1 MQRQNLELKRPAR
14 VYLISTVIGGM
25 ISIPQVALF
34 AVILLRASYTWMLV
48 NFALQIIS
56 VIVALYIVN
65 RKCNTAYKLAWC
77 VCILILPLLGGAFYI
92 VARSR
97 QKYKSLRRKH
107 DRVLRDIL
115 TEMNK
120 EVDTSVA
127 YRADMVKASQQTTQP
142 PSTTS
147 PPPSAEGG
155 LVQPTSCNDSPLPWK
170 GVPVRAGV
178 VPSRLT
184 TYLARCG
191 FPTHV
196 ESTPTFFPT
205 GESMYED
212 LLDKLRR
219 AERFI
224 FLEFFIIRTG
234 IMWDGVR
241 TILEQKAAEDVDVR
255 LIYDGFG
262 SMKTL
267 PHKYHKELRKM
278 GIKTQV
284 FRPFVPVVTTI
295 QNNRNHRKIVI
306 IDGEW
311 AYTGGINLSDE
322 YINQYDRCGHWKDAG
337 IRVEGNS
344 VTSFTRMFLE
354 MWYMDAPY
362 DADMRKFFVA
372 NRESSVGALL
382 GAPAGRASA
391 SPTEP
396 PPSHVTPYSYSPL
409 DREEV
414 AKNVYLEMIFAARR
428 YLYIATPYLIPGSE
442 ILAALKLAA
451 ASGVDVRMITP
462 RIGDKG
468 YMQVATRSNYLEL
481 VAAGVRVYEYNPGFI
496 HSKYFVI
503 DDSCATVGTVNLDYR
518 SLFLNY
524 ECGVVVE
531 CSDFAAEIKND
542 FVTTLEQCTEIT
554 PDMARSKGWL
564 HRMAVGV
571 LRLFEPML

>member
-1 MQRQNLELKRPAR
+1 MAIQRQNLELKRPAR

-34 AVILLRASYTWMLV
+34 VVILLQASYTWMLV

-120 EVDTSVA
+120 EVDTAAA
-127 YRADMVKASQQTTQP
+127 YQADMARALACHPALDAGSNPMPELEIAGQAS
-142 PSTTS
+142 
-147 PPPSAEGG
+147 
-155 LVQPTSCNDSPLPWK
+155 NDN
-170 GVPVRAGV
+170 VRLY
-178 VPSRLT
+178 SDRLR
-184 TYLARCG
+184 TYLARCS

-196 ESTPTFFPT
+196 EQPPVFFPT

-212 LLDKLRR
+212 LLNKLRG
-219 AERFI
+219 AKRFI
-224 FLEFFIIRTG
+224 FLEFFIIRMG
-234 IMWDGVR
+234 VMWDGVLE
-241 TILEQKAAEDVDVR
+241 ILEQKAAEGVDVR

-267 PHKYHKELRKM
+267 PHKYHKALRQK

-322 YINQYDRCGHWKDAG
+322 YINKYDRCGHWKDSG
-337 IRVEGNS
+337 IRVSGAS

-362 DADMRKFFVA
+362 DEDMRNFFVGA
-372 NRESSVGALL
+372 NCVPPIIPSSA
-382 GAPAGRASA
+382 
-391 SPTEP
+391 P
-396 PPSHVTPYSYSPL
+396 PPLHRGECSSLITPYSYSPL

-414 AKNVYLEMIFAARR
+414 AKNVYLEMIFAARK
-428 YLYIATPYLIPGSE
+428 YLYIATPYLIPGEELVS
-442 ILAALKLAA
+442 AMKLAA
-451 ASGVDVRMITP
+451 ASGVDVRIITP
-462 RIGDKG
+462 HIADKG

-481 VAAGVRVYEYNPGFI
+481 VGAGIRVYEYKPGFI
-496 HSKYFVI
+496 HSKYFVS
-503 DDSCATVGTVNLDYR
+503 DDTRATVGTVNLDYR

-524 ECGVVVE
+524 ECGVVIE
-531 CSDFAAEIKND
+531 CPDFAAEVKGD
-542 FVTTLEQCTEIT
+542 FVSTLDECTEIT
-554 PDMARSKGWL
+554 PDMARTKGWL
-564 HRMAVGV
+564 HGMAVGV